1 MSMQVMRQVFTFKIG
16 ILYLYF
22 GMTLP
27 AVAASFEATKELAEQ
42 GYTSAQNDL
51 GKMYAEGR
59 GVPRDPNKSFLWFLA
74 AANTGDA
81 SAQNNLGGNYYNGY
95 GVQQNTAK
103 AVEWFQKSANQGYA
117 PAKANL
123 RSLKVND
130 SNVGIVSTKV
140 AAYSQD
146 VVLRRYNI
154 PSLGQI
160 SIPTNMELQAGKYK
174 ELNKEYRQVFSD
186 QTGLVLQLT
195 GNEHI
200 FQPRGIN
207 NFDKNALAIY
217 ARVIV
222 ETDIG
227 KYGDYLRVSSP
238 YSLSSGELSQI
249 SRETYNEMQSSLS
262 PINIKIIRWD
272 GVRPVK
278 VNNQNA
284 LEVSYSRQLNN
295 NPYVVVKIYH
305 FQNNDRGHRLTV
317 SYRQEDEKLWK
328 PLFDKTLNSLTIY
341 PK

>member
-1 MSMQVMRQVFTFKIG
+1 MTFLNTSLIRKS
-16 ILYLYF
+16 
-22 GMTLP
+22 TL
-27 AVAASFEATKELAEQ
+27 
-42 GYTSAQNDL
+42 
-51 GKMYAEGR
+51 
-59 GVPRDPNKSFLWFLA
+59 FLA
-74 AANTGDA
+74 AAMFSV
-81 SAQNNLGGNYYNGY
+81 SAIAVDFDQNQRL
-95 GVQQNTAK
+95 
-103 AVEWFQKSANQGYA
+103 ANQGNVTA
-117 PAKANL
+117 QHNL
-123 RSLKVND
+123 RSLRVND

-140 AAYSQD
+140 ADHSQD
-146 VVLRRYNI
+146 VVLKKYNI

-174 ELNKEYRQVFSD
+174 EINKEYRQVFSD

-200 FQPRGIN
+200 FQPKGIN
-207 NFDKNALAIY
+207 NFDKNALAVY

-227 KYGDYLRVSSP
+227 KYGDYLRLNSP
-238 YSLSSGELSQI
+238 YSLSSGELSQL
-249 SRETYNEMQSSLS
+249 SRETYNEIQPYLL
-262 PINIKIIRWD
+262 PTNNKIIRWD

-284 LEVSYSRQLNN
+284 LEFSYLRQLNN
-295 NPYVVVKIYH
+295 NPYVVVKVYH
-305 FQNNDRGHRLTV
+305 FQNNDREHRLTV